1 MNSLRSQ
8 LDKARAEKENVE
20 EQLTETQ
27 MMLQQEQREH
37 KILAQSRAREMEQWT
52 DEREKSLHVVEE
64 MSREVTNCCNYHFVN
79 YLIDNIQ
86 GGAVEESEGRV
97 DQKKLQFIKC

>member
-64 MSREVTNCCNYHFVN
+64 MSREVNNYFNYHF
-79 YLIDNIQ
+79 LIDNIQ
-86 GGAVEESEGRV
+86 GGAIEESEGRV

>member
-64 MSREVTNCCNYHFVN
+64 MSREVNNYFSFVN

-86 GGAVEESEGRV
+86 GGAIEESEGRV